1 MQRRRRALLSFVSVA
16 LPASAGM
23 PALGA
28 GSHDDAHGHGGS
40 RDDGGRHGHGDLA
53 FGSPAST
60 AEADRTV
67 RIRAYDS
74 MAFDPSPITVE
85 AGETVRFV
93 VTNAGDER
101 HSFTLDA
108 PAYQRRHERAIQ
120 GMAAR
125 ELAGHMDDVPNGVV
139 VPPGETGALTWTFAR
154 GGPVQFACHLPGAL
168 RRRARAGRGTAGLRP
183 RGLLFQNFSDA

>member
-16 LPASAGM
+16 LLASAGM

-28 GSHDDAHGHGGS
+28 GNHDDAHGHGGS
-40 RDDGGRHGHGDLA
+40 HDDGGRHGHGDLA
-53 FGSPAST
+53 FGSPASA

-101 HSFTLDA
+101 HSFTLGT
-108 PAYQRRHERAIQ
+108 PAYQRRHERAMQ

-139 VPPGETGALTWTFAR
+139 VPPGGTGALTWTFAQE
-154 GGPVQFACHLPGAL
+154 GPVQFACHLPGHYA
-168 RRRARAGRGTAGLRP
+168 AGMQGGIRL
-183 RGLLFQNFSDA
+183 Q